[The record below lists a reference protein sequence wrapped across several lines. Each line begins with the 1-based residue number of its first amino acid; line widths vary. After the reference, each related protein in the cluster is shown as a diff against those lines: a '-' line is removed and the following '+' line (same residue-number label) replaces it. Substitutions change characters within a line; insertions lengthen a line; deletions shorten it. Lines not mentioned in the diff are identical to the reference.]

1 MLPRP
6 LLTGCVWNVNVELL
20 RHAAVQT
27 HTIVQLLLLV
37 TRQQDAGY
45 RPAGPILVAA
55 QTNTAVDNILRKLN
69 ATMHG
74 GGTGIPSPDTNKQ

>member
-1 MLPRP
+1 M
-6 LLTGCVWNVNVELL
+6 
-20 RHAAVQT
+20 QT

-37 TRQQDAGY
+37 MRQQDAGY

-74 GGTGIPSPDTNKQ
+74 VGTGIHSPNYNNSKKKLIVTS